1 MVVIAAEAA
10 AAMVAIPMVVML
22 MAREA
27 SMVLTYG
34 KHRGSDIRDVPR
46 EYLEWLLNSSHET
59 VAAIEAELERRD
71 LAEMADASWV
81 EKIIRT
87 GFRTLALQHH
97 PDRGGDGAQMRE
109 LLAAHERLKGILGEV
124 GESGGA
130 KKPAARARNA
140 A

>member
-1 MVVIAAEAA
+1 
-10 AAMVAIPMVVML
+10 
-22 MAREA
+22 
-27 SMVLTYG
+27 MVLTYG

-46 EYLEWLLNSSHET
+46 EYLEWLLNSSRET
-59 VAAIEAELERRD
+59 VTAIEAELERRD

-97 PDRGGDGAQMRE
+97 PDRGGDAAKMRD
-109 LLAAHERLKGILGEV
+109 LLAAHDRLQSMLGEV
-124 GESGGA
+124 GETGRA

>member
-1 MVVIAAEAA
+1 
-10 AAMVAIPMVVML
+10 
-22 MAREA
+22 
-27 SMVLTYG
+27 MVLTYG

-46 EYLEWLLNSSHET
+46 EYLEWLLHSSQET
-59 VAAIEAELERRD
+59 VVAIEAELERRD

-97 PDRGGDGAQMRE
+97 PDRGGDAAKMRD
-109 LLAAHERLKGILGEV
+109 LLAAHDRLQSMLGEV
-124 GESGGA
+124 GETGRA